1 MIIDYVKHMNY
12 TESIE
17 YKDGILLTKEAK
29 HNFNTAFTCF
39 KFVDGTPFGKRI
51 F

>member
-1 MIIDYVKHMNY
+1 MN
-12 TESIE
+12 
-17 YKDGILLTKEAK
+17 LLTKEAK